1 MKKRLISAVIV
12 IAMLFSCVSCAV
24 DPMRGSEDTTDGV
37 SAGTDNGDGNKE
49 TEDSKNPENNPS
61 SDKVT
66 VILKNSD
73 GVVLSESEII
83 SGSLINQ
90 PTMPAVEGYIFIGW
104 FERLSDEAPF
114 DFNTAITSDLE
125 LWAKWEG
132 DKVPEI
138 DITPEQINSEYQITQ
153 LDVDAVSGKV
163 SATVRAK
170 SDCKVLVRFVCEEVY
185 FSDGY
190 KTDKQY
196 IEGCSAEGT
205 VTVSAE
211 SENVEDVKITVD
223 IVGTLPEHFV
233 AEAVLLDSE
242 GNEISEYS
250 ADIENTSRF
259 KIFTEKTVDDFGENE
274 KLLNFDSSK
283 DNNFGVLADDV
294 KMLTAASV
302 KEIAVNEDGDVFYW
316 ITSPSEQISAGDK
329 IYIRADDGAEALFKV
344 ASASTNED
352 GITAIPARADE
363 NSEYQLTDF
372 YKFIKVDMGY
382 AESDDTETNTVA
394 QMNDKKTEDTLWDKV
409 KKIFTPFSFEVG
421 EDIAIDVEGTVSG
434 ESGIEYC
441 RFIHDP
447 NTFGEDYIYFEL
459 VYEIDIIVHV
469 TITANV
475 SADANVWAKD
485 SGEEPV
491 VKIPMPLFAGFSPK
505 AEIKL
510 AYGLEIAGIVS
521 ADVPV
526 KAKLGVKY
534 DSDYGKP
541 TITKKSFAVSVIEDT
556 ITCDGEAEV
565 TFGPK
570 LELGWEFL
578 TVFGVQAEIFGGIK
592 FSASSEFPE
601 IAYVIE
607 NKPMLKHQ
615 CYACIDGTVSWFI
628 DVSLS
633 MTVKMGK
640 LFKWRP
646 FSIPVAGDS
655 KLIFNF
661 YISRP
666 TEDSKP
672 TFGTGV
678 CQNYTRALADIYPC
692 FDDGHNFI
700 EKQYKIYN
708 ASTGELLYSDTI
720 YPSDHSGTYYYSDIV
735 FPLSVI
741 LRLEKVCKC
750 SVAHQEGEETYYTVE
765 THKYS
770 DTYPAIKTIIK
781 TKDGEKVDALLAFS
795 YAP

>member
-1 MKKRLISAVIV
+1 MV
-12 IAMLFSCVSCAV
+12 IAMLFSFVSCAV
-24 DPMRGSEDTTDGV
+24 DPKSGSENTTDGV
-37 SAGTDNGDGNKE
+37 SADTESDTDKSNGTDNGGGSNE
-49 TEDSKNPENNPS
+49 TDKNPS
-61 SDKVT
+61 SGKVT

-83 SGSLINQ
+83 SGSLINK
-90 PTMPAVEGYIFIGW
+90 PSMPEVEGYTFIGW
-104 FERLSDEAPF
+104 FERLSDEVPF

-132 DKVPEI
+132 DKIPEI
-138 DITPEQINSEYQITQ
+138 DLTPEQINSEYQITR
-153 LDVDAVSGKV
+153 LNVDAVSEKV
-163 SATVRAK
+163 LATVRAK
-170 SDCKVLVRFVCEEVY
+170 SDCKVLVRFVREEIY

-196 IEGCSAEGT
+196 IEGCSAEGM

-211 SENVEDVKITVD
+211 SDNVEDVKITVD

-250 ADIENTSRF
+250 ADIENTGRF
-259 KIFTEKTVDDFGENE
+259 KTFAEKTVDDFVENE

-302 KEIAVNEDGDVFYW
+302 NEIALNEDGDVFYW
-316 ITSPSEQISAGDK
+316 IISPSEQISAGDK
-329 IYIRADDGAEALFKV
+329 IYVRAEDGAEVLFKA
-344 ASASTNED
+344 ASVSTNGD
-352 GITAIPARADE
+352 GVTAIPARADE
-363 NSEYQLTDF
+363 DSEYKLTDF
-372 YKFIKVDMGY
+372 YKFIKVDMGH
-382 AESDDTETNTVA
+382 AESEDTETDMVA
-394 QMNDKKTEDTLWDKV
+394 QMSDEKTEDTLWDKV
-409 KKIFTPFSFEVG
+409 KEIFTPFSFEVG
-421 EDIAIDVEGTVSG
+421 EDIAIDIGGTVTG
-434 ESGIEYC
+434 EFGIEYC

-447 NTFGEDYIYFEL
+447 NTFGEDYVYFEL
-459 VYEIDIIVHV
+459 EYEIDIVVHV
-469 TITANV
+469 TITASV
-475 SADANVWAKD
+475 SADEKVWAKD
-485 SGEEPV
+485 SGEKPV

-510 AYGLEIAGIVS
+510 AYGLEIVGIVS

-526 KAKLGVKY
+526 KATLGMKY

-541 TITKKSFAVSVIEDT
+541 TITKKSFAVSVIEDS
-556 ITCDGEAEV
+556 ITCDGKAEI

-601 IAYVIE
+601 IAYLIE

-633 MTVKMGK
+633 MTVKIGTF
-640 LFKWRP
+640 FKWKP
-646 FSIPVAGDS
+646 FNIPVADES
-655 KLIFNF
+655 KLIFDF

-672 TFGTGV
+672 TFSTGV
-678 CQNYTRALADIYPC
+678 CQNYTRALADVYPC
-692 FDDGHNFI
+692 FDDGHSFI

-720 YPSDHSGTYYYSDIV
+720 YPSNHSGTYYYSDIV
-735 FPLSVI
+735 FPLSVV

-750 SVAHQEGEETYYTVE
+750 RVAHRDGEETYYTVE

-770 DTYPAIKTIIK
+770 DTYPAIKKIIR
-781 TKDGEKVDALLAFS
+781 TNDGKKVDALLIF
-795 YAP
+795 AP